1 MIKQFY
7 HLLKTVGDE
16 RYQNEKITGPEQKRP
31 KNFQNDLHNNV
42 FKKALVKFIAIAWDE
57 EKYAIG
63 LQNKELR
70 ISCKDV
76 CLHYCVDKRKTM
88 KAEDIYDIDSL

>member
-7 HLLKTVGDE
+7 HLLKTVIDE
-16 RYQNEKITGPEQKRP
+16 RYQNEKITGLEQKRP

-42 FKKALVKFIAIAWDE
+42 FKKALVKFIASAWGE
-57 EKYAIG
+57 EKCAIV
-63 LQNKELR
+63 L
-70 ISCKDV
+70 DA